1 MVANERDVKLSKWWT
16 SERLNVLRLSMLKSG
31 NSTKYFK
38 LILNGK
44 HQNKNIVQ
52 LKQDEG
58 SNFEEAN
65 LEVCVF

>member
-1 MVANERDVKLSKWWT
+1 
-16 SERLNVLRLSMLKSG
+16 MLKSG

-52 LKQDEG
+52 LKQDEE

-65 LEVCVF
+65 LEVCVFEYDR